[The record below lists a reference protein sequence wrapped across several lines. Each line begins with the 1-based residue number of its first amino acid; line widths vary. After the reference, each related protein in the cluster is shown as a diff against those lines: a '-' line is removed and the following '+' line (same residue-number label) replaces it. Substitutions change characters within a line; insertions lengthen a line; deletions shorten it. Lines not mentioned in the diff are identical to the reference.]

1 VGARLQPLVTIG
13 ISTYNRADGYLT
25 QALGSAVGQTYPNLE
40 IIVSDNCST
49 DSTQAVVAGFAD
61 LRIRYVKQAVNIG
74 STNNFNF
81 CLSQARGAYFLLLH
95 DDDLIDRDFVS
106 VCIDAVKGE
115 TSAGVIR
122 TGVRVIDGTGR
133 ILGQTSNRVA
143 GLSTGD
149 FFLGWFSG
157 KTAWYLCNTLYNTQ
171 ALQAIGGFRSP
182 TNRLDDCVA
191 TARLAAQAGRADVNE
206 IKASF
211 RRHQSNFGSTV
222 SVRDWCEDS
231 LFLLDLM
238 CRLAP
243 DRQASLKRE
252 GLRFFSN
259 LSYRQAG
266 RSTHPL
272 SAYLVVYRAFGYRHS
287 PVAFLLSRSLGRWRR
302 YLRNKIAG
310 RPAAAGATRG

>member
-1 VGARLQPLVTIG
+1 MGASLHPLVTIG
-13 ISTYNRADGYLT
+13 ISTYNRAGGYLM
-25 QALGSAVGQTYPNLE
+25 QALGSAVDQTYPNLE

-49 DSTQAVVAGFAD
+49 DSTEAVVTGFDD
-61 LRIRYVKQAVNIG
+61 LRIRYFKQAVNIG

-95 DDDLIDRDFVS
+95 DDDLVDRDFIS

-115 TSAGVIR
+115 TTTGVIR
-122 TGVRVIDGTGR
+122 TGVRLIDGTGK
-133 ILGQTSNRVA
+133 ILSQTPNRAA

-157 KTAWYLCNTLYNTQ
+157 KTAWYLCNTLYNTK
-171 ALQAIGGFRSP
+171 ALQSIGGFRSP

-191 TARLAAQAGRADVNE
+191 TARLAAQAGRADVHE
-206 IKASF
+206 VKASF
-211 RRHQSNFGSTV
+211 RRHQGNFGSTINI
-222 SVRDWCEDS
+222 RDWCEDS

-243 DRQASLKRE
+243 DREASLKRQ
-252 GLRFFSN
+252 GLRFFCN

-272 SAYLVVYRAFGYRHS
+272 SAYLAVYRAFGYRHS
-287 PVAFLLSRSLGRWRR
+287 PVAFLLSRSLVRWRR
-302 YLRNKIAG
+302 YLRNTVAG
-310 RPAAAGATRG
+310 RPVSTGTPRG